1 MKVILSF
8 CANCSVLLPS
18 GLGLEHDS
26 RCQNCGEA
34 TLGVGKRIE
43 GEFSETEAARLQK
56 LNFG

>member
-18 GLGLEHDS
+18 GLGLGYDPK
-26 RCQNCGEA
+26 CQNCDE
-34 TLGVGKRIE
+34 TVLSVEKRIE

>member
-18 GLGLEHDS
+18 ALGLGYDS
-26 RCQNCGEA
+26 KCQNCGEA

-43 GEFSETEAARLQK
+43 GEFSETEAARLHK
-56 LNFG
+56 INFG